1 MIQTTCHIEES
12 ISPFFIEMG
21 KVSNDLLNHALQEG
35 GAITAKI
42 ANRKLRENAPSMWN
56 QTTPTTIGQK
66 QITLGTAKERY
77 GDRIKKDGSKAN
89 PSNMKAMIKY
99 YLNEDAHLVVIMG
112 RHPSFIPIKYVN
124 GERKG
129 KQGKAVSGTSK
140 GGASNERDII
150 NIFQKLNDGGTKKL
164 SKKASWLLSSTIVY
178 KKNAKGEIVEERPF
192 LGIDNNGKTYPKIRS
207 VTYKRTLFA
216 QEAYNASKSLSVAKA
231 KQIYDSYFDAV
242 MKKIGAN

>member
-1 MIQTTCHIEES
+1 
-12 ISPFFIEMG
+12 
-21 KVSNDLLNHALQEG
+21 
-35 GAITAKI
+35 
-42 ANRKLRENAPSMWN
+42 
-56 QTTPTTIGQK
+56 
-66 QITLGTAKERY
+66 
-77 GDRIKKDGSKAN
+77 
-89 PSNMKAMIKY
+89 MKAMIKH

-112 RHPSFIPIKYVN
+112 RHPTFIPVKYVN

-192 LGIDNNGKTYPKIRS
+192 LGVDDNGKTYPKIRS
-207 VTYKRTLFA
+207 VTYKSTLFA
-216 QEAYNASKSLSVAKA
+216 EEAYNASKSLATAKA
-231 KQIYDSYFDAV
+231 KQIYDAYFDAV